1 MNKWKTKFGRWK
13 FDKKI
18 LLLVTVSILIV
29 TLTVAGVSLT
39 FSMASMKEQ
48 SVELLQMQ
56 NNTVAESFQ
65 SAMDSYKEIVL
76 GTIMDDSVQNYCRQV
91 QRNALKTEDINAIYS
106 KLENLNNMYESLNF
120 AAVVS
125 SDYKSYYYRGKGSLS
140 VTQFEEVYPQA
151 YDRSKYA
158 QKGTLKVSYN
168 NDYYKGNRY
177 TLSLYYP
184 LYDTRRVSDARGLL
198 CMNFDDPVVQRML
211 AVGNSSAETR
221 VVDTEGMILLSKD
234 KQETGRYVNYIDEME
249 NGIQI
254 FSKNGNMYV
263 CQKIKNWNYYVVSS
277 ISSYKLMESGFR
289 TMVVVILVLII
300 VLIAVSVIIRVLIK
314 KMYQPLNKVVSK
326 MDHVATGSLRT
337 RINVE
342 NMGED
347 FTKLAVGFNSMMDEI
362 EVLME
367 QVKLEQH
374 QLEQIRFNALQ
385 SQIQPHFL
393 YNTLECIHWQA
404 IAEGNKE
411 ISTMV
416 KALAKYYRI
425 CLSKGHD
432 VIPIREEVE
441 HIRNYMI
448 IQNMRYDNIIGSE
461 IVVESRVEESL
472 IPKLTLQPLVENSIY
487 HGMKVKEGKKGTL
500 YLTAYKDGDEVVI
513 KVSDTG
519 TGMSQEQI
527 DEMNEQL
534 SRYEDSFGYG
544 VRNVNKRIEL
554 LFGEGYGL
562 HYQKNDSGGV
572 TVVIHL
578 PYQTEIKKNTAGG
591 EWTCV

>member
-1 MNKWKTKFGRWK
+1 MNKWKTKFSHWK

-18 LLLVTVSILIV
+18 LLLVTVSILLV
-29 TLTVAGVSLT
+29 TLTVAGVSLC

-65 SAMDSYKEIVL
+65 GAMDSYKEILL

-91 QRNALKTEDINAIYS
+91 QRNALKTTDINAVYS
-106 KLENLNNMYESLNF
+106 KLENLNNMYEDLNF

-177 TLSLYYP
+177 TLSVYYP

-211 AVGNSSAETR
+211 AVENSSAETR
-221 VVDTEGMILLSKD
+221 VVDTDGMILLSKD

-254 FSKNGNMYV
+254 FSQNGNMYV

-404 IAEGNKE
+404 MAEGNKE

-425 CLSKGHD
+425 CLSNGHD
-432 VIPIREEVE
+432 VITIREEVE

-461 IVVESRVEESL
+461 IVVESQVEESL

-487 HGMKVKEGKKGTL
+487 HGMKVKEGKTGTL
-500 YLTAYKDGDEVVI
+500 YLTAYKEGDEVVI

-554 LFGEGYGL
+554 LFGEDMAFIIRRMIL
-562 HYQKNDSGGV
+562 
-572 TVVIHL
+572 VV
-578 PYQTEIKKNTAGG
+578 
-591 EWTCV
+591 